1 MQVMRK
7 TIIKDKDF
15 HKTMDYA
22 YTMGKDMGLTESQ
35 ISQLCAR
42 TLGMFMAMHNMTL
55 QNEGV

>member
-1 MQVMRK
+1 MRK